1 MATPTSSK
9 AIPIKTFKVLG
20 TTGAVAITRRLQEK
34 DTQSFKIGT
43 PVMVEVS
50 SGYLIAN
57 PTIHD
62 VATAVIAGFAQEPGH
77 SLTTSA
83 VPKTLTYGSVQN
95 QPSAVLIPV
104 GAPPS
109 DGLCGVDIAM
119 DEMIFQGVLG
129 DSTDNPSGVVA
140 QTDLGAIFGLTID
153 PGNAYW
159 YVDKAKTSA
168 ATGACVEITDFIDPV
183 GTVNGKVG
191 FKITHAAQQMSL

>member
-34 DTQSFKIGT
+34 ATQTFKIGT
-43 PVMVEVS
+43 PVMVEVA
-50 SGYLIAN
+50 SGYLIEN
-57 PTIHD
+57 PAITD
-62 VATAVIAGFAQEPGH
+62 VASAVIAGLAQEPGH
-77 SLTTSA
+77 DLTTSA

-109 DGLCGVDIAM
+109 DGLCGVDIAADDM
-119 DEMIFQGVLG
+119 VFQGVLG
-129 DSTDNPSGVVA
+129 SSVDNPTGVVA
-140 QTDLGAIFGLTID
+140 QTDLGSIFGLTKD
-153 PGNAYW
+153 PGNSYW
-159 YVDKAKTSA
+159 YVDKSKTTA
-168 ATGACVEITDFIDPV
+168 ATGACVEITDFIDIV

-191 FKITHAAQQMSL
+191 FKFTHAAQQMSL